1 MSKGNDSAFFEEFLN
16 HSDSLDFQRVLKVI
30 RSRWYWVAG
39 SLLFFG
45 VLCFLYLKLI
55 TPEYIATTN
64 LKYSERQSELDE
76 ISSEKPAFLINN
88 GNTDYL
94 TEKYNVRSQEVVENA
109 LAKLNNPFT
118 FYRLKDFRQIDQYP
132 VKPLHLKVLTFD
144 PASFENGTFLIDKV
158 RQITYQ
164 SANSK
169 KTAPLRKG
177 STFTIPGLSF
187 LIEEI
192 NITDEYEFKFV
203 HNNPSILAKEFIK
216 HIEVKEVEEE
226 MPVLTLSFKHH
237 NKPFAKDFLEKLL
250 ESYQAYDLDQKQRSS
265 ELTLRFIEAQVK
277 VYAATLKE
285 AARALEIF
293 KQKNTVLDIDA
304 SVTEISGKT
313 REAEQRK
320 NEFQIQK
327 AYITML
333 ENNLGTTFEPVN
345 YLSVGLDGTTD
356 VVLVGLLEQF
366 NGLIS
371 RRKELLLKYSV
382 HASAV
387 KNLDE
392 ELGRY
397 RQQIFDNI
405 SLQKQKNAA
414 VTKILDSNIQVL
426 KERLNQ
432 IPALEKNLIY
442 LQSNFEVNKNIYS
455 LLLNKEIESSIV
467 RAGMLPSFKVITRM
481 EVDKVLP
488 KPVQSITLSIFLGV
502 LTGLSSIFLN
512 RYFNTRFVSIDLIE
526 KSDIIGFSGLIHH
539 CDSKARQDNVQD
551 LSKFL
556 ADHTIFTESISALRT
571 KISFLKTDENLHPEK
586 GKQIL
591 ITSETSG
598 EGKTFVS
605 VNLALS
611 LTKIGKKVIVISCDL
626 RRSRLHHFF
635 DDINQDGLSVYLQ
648 KPESVR
654 PVKSSTIPNLD
665 YIAAG
670 PPPLNP
676 AELLQGKLFQEL
688 LSYCRSNYDYVILD
702 TAPVGLVSDNIPLM
716 ANSHIVL
723 FILRW
728 LYSNQDAHKLA
739 AQLAQDYQIN
749 KIQVIVNDFYPDALY
764 DRITDTSYI
773 GNAYRHYD
781 YTYLNNDSEKKGILQ
796 RIKNRLSVNHKL

>member
-1 MSKGNDSAFFEEFLN
+1 MSKGNDSAFFQEFLN
-16 HSDSLDFQRVLKVI
+16 HSDSLDFQRVFKVI

-76 ISSEKPAFLINN
+76 ISGEKPAFLINN
-88 GNTDYL
+88 SSTDYL

-109 LAKLNNPFT
+109 LVKLNNPFT
-118 FYRLKDFRQIDQYP
+118 FYRLKDFRQIDLYP

-158 RQITYQ
+158 HQITYQ

-169 KTAPLRKG
+169 KATLLRKG

-192 NITDEYEFKFV
+192 NITGEYEFKFV
-203 HNNPSILAKEFIK
+203 YNNPSILARDFIK
-216 HIEVKEVEEE
+216 HIELKEVEEE

-250 ESYQAYDLDQKQRSS
+250 ESYQAYDLNQKQRSS

-320 NEFQIQK
+320 NESQIQK

-366 NGLIS
+366 NSLIS
-371 RRKELLLKYSV
+371 RRKELLVKYSV

-405 SLQKQKNAA
+405 ALQKQKNTA
-414 VTKILDSNIQVL
+414 VTKILDSNIQML
-426 KERLNQ
+426 KKRFNQ
-432 IPALEKNLIY
+432 IPALEKNYIY

-539 CDSKARQDNVQD
+539 CGSKARQDNVQD
-551 LSKFL
+551 LSNFL
-556 ADHTIFTESISALRT
+556 TDHTIFTESISALRT

-676 AELLQGKLFQEL
+676 AELLQGNPFQEL
-688 LSYCRSNYDYVILD
+688 LSYCRSNYDYIILD

-781 YTYLNNDSEKKGILQ
+781 YTYLNNDSEKKGMLQ